1 MENLYDPAGRSLLKI
16 TSVIMLLFGILG
28 FLIYALG
35 LAAVIGVTY
44 VTSGIISASEDMIG
58 MGLLLAAALV
68 ELIAGILGSRA
79 AKKPARAGKG
89 LIVWGVLTLLLTL
102 AGMGHIALRTTNAP
116 LWELALGLVL
126 GVVTPIVYLAAAARV
141 LKGSVCVPDETTDP
155 NEQDKLPLTP

>member
-1 MENLYDPAGRSLLKI
+1 MENLYDPAGRSLLK
-16 TSVIMLLFGILG
+16 TASVIMLLFGILG

-35 LAAVIGVTY
+35 LAAVVGVTY
-44 VTSGIISASEDMIG
+44 VTSGIISASEDLIG
-58 MGLLLAAALV
+58 MALLLAAALA

-116 LWELALGLVL
+116 IWELALGLVL
-126 GVVTPIVYLAAAARV
+126 GVVTPVVYLVAAARV
-141 LKGSVCVPDETTDP
+141 LKGPVYEEPEDP
-155 NEQDKLPLTP
+155 EA

>member
-1 MENLYDPAGRSLLKI
+1 MENLYDPAGKTLLK
-16 TSVIMLLFGILG
+16 TTGVIMLLFGVLG

-35 LAAVIGVTY
+35 LAAVVGVTY
-44 VTSGIISASEDMIG
+44 VTSGIISASEDLIG
-58 MGLLLAAALV
+58 MALLLAAALA

-126 GVVTPIVYLAAAARV
+126 GVVTPIVYLIAASRV
-141 LKGSVCVPDETTDP
+141 LKGPVFEAEAADETPESDTII
-155 NEQDKLPLTP
+155 Q

>member
-89 LIVWGVLTLLLTL
+89 LIVSGVLTLLLTL

-126 GVVTPIVYLAAAARV
+126 GVVTPIVYLVAAARV
-141 LKGSVCVPDETTDP
+141 LKGPVYEEAEDP
-155 NEQDKLPLTP
+155 EA